1 MTLAKCSRWFN
12 RDFPWCL
19 HHVQTDKTTSQYVEQ
34 GFWTCGPRKNFW
46 RATILKAIIRAA
58 IDQEPKIRA
67 AGENIIYYLKRKQM
81 FLFARQR
88 QIIRLPIDVQE
99 SFVLAMSYSWLPSC
113 NCHEKRFF
121 HLYLNVCA
129 ARLFCFYDV
138 TKPWLQN
145 VCDEIEMV
153 CASIRHCLFNIVMLQ
168 KMRKNKDASHKWG
181 HFLEIRTVTFSK
193 T

>member
-113 NCHEKRFF
+113 NRHEKLFF
-121 HLYLNVCA
+121 HL
-129 ARLFCFYDV
+129 
-138 TKPWLQN
+138 
-145 VCDEIEMV
+145 
-153 CASIRHCLFNIVMLQ
+153 
-168 KMRKNKDASHKWG
+168 
-181 HFLEIRTVTFSK
+181 FLESMCCTVVLLLWCHKSLITK
-193 T
+193 CLRWDRNGLCVY